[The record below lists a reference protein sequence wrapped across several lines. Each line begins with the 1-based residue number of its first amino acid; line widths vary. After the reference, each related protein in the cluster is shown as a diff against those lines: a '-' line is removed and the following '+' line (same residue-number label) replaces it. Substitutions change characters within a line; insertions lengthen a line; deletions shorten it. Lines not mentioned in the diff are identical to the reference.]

1 MGGVMRRLPFALFAV
16 FVALMVAAMAEEA
29 AQAEIGR
36 QIAPTGKL
44 RVGVLMLSYF
54 AVDDGGTL
62 RGWSPELGMELA
74 RRAGV
79 PPELVPIHNP
89 ADMIEAFKAGKID
102 VTFIGI
108 TKDRSAAFDFGPVL
122 IGLRTTFLVPASS
135 TIKSIPEVDQAG
147 VRIVVPARSAQGEH
161 LEKIL
166 TRATMLRVPVETTKP
181 ATDLIA
187 AGKADAFSHVVPMLA
202 QAQPALPGSRI
213 LPGSYYDVPI
223 AIGYPKGSPA
233 AVVESCKSFVTEM
246 KASGFAQQAIERMG
260 RLADGVVVAAQ

>member
-1 MGGVMRRLPFALFAV
+1 MFRATFASVAFSFA
-16 FVALMVAAMAEEA
+16 MVAGMATPA
-29 AQAEIGR
+29 NAQAEIGR

-44 RVGVLMLSYF
+44 RLGVLMLSYF
-54 AVDDGGTL
+54 AVEDGAAL
-62 RGWSPELGMELA
+62 KGWSPEVGIELA

-79 PPELVPIHNP
+79 PAELVPIPNP
-89 ADMIEAFKAGKID
+89 ADMIEAFKAGRID

-108 TKDRSAAFDFGPVL
+108 TRDRAAAFDFGPVL

-135 TIKSIPEVDQAG
+135 TINSIAEIDQPG

-166 TRATMLRVPVETTKP
+166 TKATMLRVPVETTKP

-187 AGKADAFSHVVPMLA
+187 AGKADAFSHVVPMLHK
-202 QAQPALPGSRI
+202 AQPDLAGSRI

-233 AVVESCKSFVTEM
+233 AVAEFCKDFVANV
-246 KASGFAQQAIERMG
+246 KASGFAQKAIDRMG
-260 RLADGVVVAAQ
+260 KLADGVVVAK

>member
-1 MGGVMRRLPFALFAV
+1 MYRSLVGSLAAFFLTVAMLTEAPAQIDTGRLL
-16 FVALMVAAMAEEA
+16 
-29 AQAEIGR
+29 
-36 QIAPTGKL
+36 APTGKL

-54 AVDDGGTL
+54 AAEDGGTL
-62 RGWSPELGMELA
+62 RGWSPELGIELA

-79 PPELVPIHNP
+79 PHELVPIHNP
-89 ADMIEAFKAGKID
+89 ADMIDAFKAGRID

-122 IGLRTTFLVPASS
+122 LGLRTTFLVPAAS
-135 TIKSIPEVDQAG
+135 TITSIPEVDQAG

-166 TRATMLRVPVETTKP
+166 TKAAMLRVPVETTKP

-187 AGKADAFSHVVPMLA
+187 SGQAEAFSHVVPMLV
-202 QAQPALPGSRI
+202 QAQTALPGARI

-223 AIGYPKGSPA
+223 AIGYPKGSPTA
-233 AVVESCKSFVTEM
+233 LVEFCKDFVGEM
-246 KASGFAQQAIERMG
+246 KTSGFAQQAIDRMG
-260 RLADGVVVAAQ
+260 KLAVGVVVVP

>member
-1 MGGVMRRLPFALFAV
+1 MCRAMLASLTVLFAV
-16 FVALMVAAMAEEA
+16 MVGTVAQAG

-54 AVDDGGTL
+54 AVEDGGTL
-62 RGWSPELGMELA
+62 RGWSPELGIELA

-79 PPELVPIHNP
+79 PHELVPIHNP
-89 ADMIEAFKAGKID
+89 ADMIAAFKAGRID

-166 TRATMLRVPVETTKP
+166 AKATMLRVPVETTKP

-187 AGKADAFSHVVPMLA
+187 AGQADAFSHVVPMLA

-223 AIGYPKGSPA
+223 AIGYPEGSPA
-233 AVVESCKSFVTEM
+233 AVVEFCKNFVVEM
-246 KASGFAQQAIERMG
+246 KASGFTQQAIDRMG
-260 RLADGVVVAAQ
+260 KLADGVVVAAP